1 MSPLCLKVAATIF
14 LQQKVAEV
22 DKKSL
27 LRLIV
32 AASSQSHSQGE
43 KNTHLI

>member
-1 MSPLCLKVAATIF
+1 MSPLCLKVAAMIF

-22 DKKSL
+22 DKKSQ

-32 AASSQSHSQGE
+32 AASSQLHSQGE
-43 KNTHLI
+43 NNTHLI